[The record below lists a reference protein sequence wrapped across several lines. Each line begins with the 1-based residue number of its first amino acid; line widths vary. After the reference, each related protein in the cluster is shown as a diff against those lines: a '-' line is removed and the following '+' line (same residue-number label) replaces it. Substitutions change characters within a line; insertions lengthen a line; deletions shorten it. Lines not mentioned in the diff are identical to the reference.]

1 MSSISETLSD
11 AGSSTAITIRK
22 NDSFTYS
29 ATLSG
34 DFDGKLF
41 LRSTNNAGLSYSTQ
55 RISASVALTTVEKV
69 PEDTTY
75 NFICEYGDG
84 ESSLTGT
91 ADITLADVVTI
102 LKEIKDDT
110 GKVLMTFKE
119 DGAYFPLKVDVS
131 GNQVTSDGV
140 GALNGSTVSV
150 SELGDGAV
158 HKTVLTL
165 ASTPLAV
172 TSVTTGAGVGGVKIY
187 DFPAGYIRVLGCTAS
202 LALAVETQGDFTD
215 GTPEGDVGIG
225 SVAPAN
231 ADALGTD
238 ATDDDYG
245 TSTAFTMDTYAAS
258 VSIPPEAAGNFDG
271 TSTAKDVYVNA
282 FVDAADID
290 DGVTTNLLLTGT
302 VTLTWINLGDY

>member
-11 AGSSTAITIRK
+11 AGASSALTIK
-22 NDSFTYS
+22 KGDSFTYS
-29 ATLSG
+29 ADLSV

-41 LRSTNNAGLSYSTQ
+41 LRATSNAGVSYSITE
-55 RISASVALTTVEKV
+55 ILADVALTTVEKV
-69 PEDTTY
+69 AQDTTY
-75 NFICEYGDG
+75 DFICEYGDG

-91 ADITLADVVTI
+91 ADITLADVVVI

-110 GKVLMTFKE
+110 GKVLMTFKD
-119 DGAYFPLKVDVS
+119 DGAYFPQKVEVA
-131 GNQVTSDGV
+131 GNQTTADGV
-140 GALNGSTVSV
+140 GALNGATVSV
-150 SELGDGAV
+150 AEYGDAAV

-165 ASTPLAV
+165 ASTPLTV

-187 DFPAGYIRVLGCTAS
+187 DFPEGYIRLLGCTAS

-215 GTPEGDVGIG
+215 ATPEGDIGIG

-245 TSTAFTMDTYAAS
+245 TATAFTMDAYAAS
-258 VSIPPEAAGNFDG
+258 VSIPPESAANFNG
-271 TSTAKDVYVNA
+271 TATAKDVYVNA
-282 FVDAADID
+282 LVDAADID
-290 DGVTTNLLLTGT
+290 DDTATNLLVSGT
-302 VTLTWINLGDY
+302 VTLTWVNLGDY